1 MSKFESQASIDDL
14 PIDPRSAPMGYG
26 NLEINEVNH
35 LQIHDDI
42 DNMLASLRIND
53 NKNSGRN

>member
-14 PIDPRSAPMGYG
+14 PIDPRSAPMGYR